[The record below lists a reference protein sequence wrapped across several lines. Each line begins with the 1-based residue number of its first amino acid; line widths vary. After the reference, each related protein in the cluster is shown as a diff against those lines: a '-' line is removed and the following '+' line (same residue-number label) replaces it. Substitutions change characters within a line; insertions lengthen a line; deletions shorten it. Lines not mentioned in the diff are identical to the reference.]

1 MKIGNFILNEDVL
14 FTIVAYHETE
24 NGNVALLIRDEEC
37 LYVTVR
43 DLTRQ
48 RNGKY
53 HWYYGNY
60 TKDFDAAA
68 QDYSDQKAT
77 LF

>member
-1 MKIGNFILNEDVL
+1 MKIGNYILNEDAL
-14 FTIVAYHETE
+14 FTVVAYHETE

-53 HWYYGNY
+53 HWYFGHY
-60 TKDFDAAA
+60 TSDFEVAAK
-68 QDYSDQKAT
+68 DYSERKSA
-77 LF
+77 L